1 MTSLRPNPGMMLRI
15 RGIIP
20 KCPHFSYFQAS
31 EWSNSARFHGRFIEI
46 MGFLWVF
53 YRFYVVIFFY
63 FHRIFMVIWTSS
75 SPTLSSIQ
83 SSTRSCGAGPWAR
96 ASYSMGGWIGPGKGG
111 LGWAVMTR
119 LGFHQK
125 NHKRWGF
132 SMGNPRA
139 YELFMSYFH
148 DYELFMMI

>member
-53 YRFYVVIFFY
+53 YRFYVVIFLF
-63 FHRIFMVIWTSS
+63 SS
-75 SPTLSSIQ
+75 DIHGDMNIIQ

-139 YELFMSYFH
+139 YELFMRYFH